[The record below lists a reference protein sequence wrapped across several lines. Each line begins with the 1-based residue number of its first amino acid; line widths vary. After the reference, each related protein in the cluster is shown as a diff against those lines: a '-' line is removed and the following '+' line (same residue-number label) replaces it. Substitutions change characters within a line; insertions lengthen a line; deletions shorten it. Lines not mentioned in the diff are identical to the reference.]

1 MTKWLSYLFILAIL
15 IATTILAISGSK
27 ASFLLVVDV
36 SNPYKAC
43 TLAEKYSETRYH
55 DTSIVPFPC
64 TTEKL
69 PKQLKWHN
77 GEGAAI
83 FSSDQAKKGG
93 TYNQYIRTFPQTFRQ
108 VGVNANSSF
117 RNELDVN
124 DMSLVEYNPISKT
137 AIPSLATDWAFSDDQ
152 RTVYYKLD
160 KDARWSDGVPVTAD
174 DYIFGLK
181 LARMTTGFFI
191 RF

>member
-1 MTKWLSYLFILAIL
+1 MTKWLTYLFILAIL
-15 IATTILAISGSK
+15 IVTIILSISGSK

-55 DTSIVPFPC
+55 ATPIVPFDC

-69 PKQLKWHN
+69 PADLVWHN
-77 GEGAAI
+77 GQGAPI

-93 TYNQYIRTFPQTFRQ
+93 TYNQFIQTFPQTFRQ

-117 RNELDVN
+117 RNELDAN
-124 DMSLVEYNPISKT
+124 DMSLVEY
-137 AIPSLATDWAFSDDQ
+137 
-152 RTVYYKLD
+152 
-160 KDARWSDGVPVTAD
+160 
-174 DYIFGLK
+174 
-181 LARMTTGFFI
+181 
-191 RF
+191 